1 MDKNPS
7 LISYQIFEGFD
18 KLFAFTTLKNTLGI
32 ESIRYSNAPEN
43 KQKLA
48 EVLELPVE
56 SLVFPKQT
64 HTNCVFE
71 LSELPEKPID
81 ETDAL
86 LTNQPGLCLC
96 VQTADCVPVLL
107 FDSEKK
113 VVAAVHAGWR
123 GTVGKI
129 VEVAVQKMLRNY
141 DSNPEHIF
149 AAIGPSISPDI
160 YEVGDE
166 VVSAAQKSIPNVEKT
181 FSKNGS
187 GKFHFNLWEANRQLL
202 LNNGIPDKNIQVLAE
217 CSFIEKDKYYSARRE
232 GINTGRMVSGIMIKH

>member
-1 MDKNPS
+1 MDKDQA

-18 KLFAFTTLKNTLGI
+18 KLLAFTTLKNTLGV
-32 ESIRYSNAPEN
+32 ESIRFSNTPDN

-48 EVLELPVE
+48 DILKLPVE
-56 SLVFPKQT
+56 NLVFPKQT
-64 HTNCVFE
+64 HTNCVLE
-71 LSELPEKPID
+71 LSELPKKPIN

-141 DSNPEHIF
+141 DSDPKHIF

-166 VVSAAQKSIPNVEKT
+166 VVNAAHKSIPNVEKT
-181 FSKNGS
+181 LSKNSS

-202 LNNGIPDKNIQVLAE
+202 INSGIPDKNIQVLAE
-217 CSFIEKDKYYSARRE
+217 CSFMEKDKYYSARRE
-232 GINTGRMVSGIMIKH
+232 GVNTGRMVSGIMIKA